1 AFPWPYGCS
10 LSGGLLAIF
19 TANKT
24 TMDPAISEAECSAS
38 AIKARLPEMIPPIP
52 FIIVSKTLTMI
63 PIHVAT
69 IIGFVCSIIRYNPF
83 KKYPLYI
90 AYEEYKG
97 WDYSNVVLVCIILL

>member
-1 AFPWPYGCS
+1 
-10 LSGGLLAIF
+10 GGLLAIF

-69 IIGFVCSIIRYNPF
+69 IIGLVCSLIRYNPF

-90 AYEEYKG
+90 AYQKHDG
-97 WDYSNVVLVCIILL
+97 CVYSNVVFIWNIHL